1 MNEFVNLQAVE
12 DNIDDIAVA
21 EENMVENVSDVDF
34 FDDKN
39 NFLENKEDYY
49 AFTDVKRSVEY
60 STNWGLY

>member
-21 EENMVENVSDVDF
+21 GENMVENVSDVDF
-34 FDDKN
+34 FEDKN

-49 AFTDVKRSVEY
+49 AFTNVNRSAED
-60 STNWGLY
+60 STN